1 MMSPNLSEV
10 PEELLKNKNVYGI
23 VIVRRTSHSYVISL
37 PKELSRDLG
46 WSIGDRIMFYLV
58 PIKGAIL
65 VGMTKVN
72 RCPARLSNV
81 VRHIRRDRY
90 SLVVTIPKSFAKIIP
105 KYVKLVSIGDNSVL
119 IVPEGMNLS
128 SKGSVNRSDVAE
140 GKTEDKNESNRKTRK
155 DWTPEELE
163 LLKRYYP
170 YMSNSDLSVI
180 LNRSEASIRNK
191 AKELGLRK
199 VYPNFPKHL
208 KKILIEK
215 YAGFRIDFDSL

>member
-1 MMSPNLSEV
+1 MMSPNSSESL
-10 PEELLKNKNVYGI
+10 EELLKNKNVYGI
-23 VIVRRTSHSYVISL
+23 VIVRKTSHSYVISL

-128 SKGSVNRSDVAE
+128 SKVSVNRSDV
-140 GKTEDKNESNRKTRK
+140 KESNRKTRK
-155 DWTPEELE
+155 DWTSEELE

-191 AKELGLRK
+191 AKELGLKK

>member
-1 MMSPNLSEV
+1 MMSPNSSESL
-10 PEELLKNKNVYGI
+10 EELLKNKNVYGI
-23 VIVRRTSHSYVISL
+23 VIVRKTSHSYVISL

-72 RCPARLSNV
+72 RCPSRLSNV

-128 SKGSVNRSDVAE
+128 SKVSVNRSDV
-140 GKTEDKNESNRKTRK
+140 KESNRKTRK
-155 DWTPEELE
+155 DWTSEELE

-191 AKELGLRK
+191 AKELGLKK